1 MAAREGRKTG
11 CNGGF
16 TLTEVMIVLA
26 VVAVLMAIA
35 LPGYQ
40 EAQKKARRSA
50 AKTALQGL
58 TIALQRYYTEQSP
71 STYIGA
77 TLGGSGIYPNE
88 APIDGATKFYNLS
101 ITASTATSYT
111 IRATPK
117 NGQAGDDCGAFTLT
131 SLGVKGVTGSLS
143 WSTCWD

>member
-11 CNGGF
+11 STGGF

-35 LPGYQ
+35 LPAYQ
-40 EAQKKARRSA
+40 EVQKKARRSA

-58 TIALQRYYTEQSP
+58 VIAMQRYYTEQSP
-71 STYIGA
+71 STYVGA
-77 TLGGSGIYPNE
+77 TLGGSGIYPSE

-101 ITASTATSYT
+101 LGTPTATTYT
-111 IRATPK
+111 LSAAPK
-117 NGQAGDDCGAFTLT
+117 GGQAGDDCGTFTLT

-143 WSTCWD
+143 WSECWN